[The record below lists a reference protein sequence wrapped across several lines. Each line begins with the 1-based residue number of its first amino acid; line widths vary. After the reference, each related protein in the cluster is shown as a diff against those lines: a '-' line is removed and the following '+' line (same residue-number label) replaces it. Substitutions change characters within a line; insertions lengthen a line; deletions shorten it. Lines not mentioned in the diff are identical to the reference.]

1 MRLHLPFLFGAT
13 LAICLAGP
21 SPVHAQSNTPNID
34 FLQSETDRGLPQTAQ
49 KLLDRL
55 EKRMARPIS
64 RYDDNTGDDVEIQFE
79 TNSGRRS
86 SLNCNQVLANYT
98 HFGQSRHTFFRDN
111 STQFNINRCT
121 AEYWRYAT
129 EVVETNREY
138 VHYLHCRM
146 LEERRNSIT
155 EYLLYEVGRGT
166 ALDVLNPIP
175 SDLGDIGK
183 DGAKKGAGLVS
194 KATGAIVGA
203 YALTV
208 EAAVVGKLAYDARG
222 RLEKARWHERRSR
235 ELKKLWSDHWKDLER
250 WEEAIAERLSSTT
263 LPDCPPKS
271 GGGAGAGKK
280 PGEDPEDP
288 APEDAGNNDDG
299 DPAGKGEGD
308 DVRKGDDGK
317 GEKRKIG
324 GGKGP
329 KSVGTA
335 PIPGSGV
342 IVEATNALPW
352 VFEPPDPII
361 RLGDINDCL
370 PENLRGGFSDEA
382 YNCRQIIRTYRVGD
396 LVRPRS
402 VTLGILKS
410 PKHVEFCAPMR
421 QRVGINR
428 ALCEPCEVLLL
439 DEPNGSVF
447 DPSSLAACLEVTA
460 KTAVAPEKAPQDT
473 PHEGMKIYLEGGIFA
488 DIPLNEPKFG
498 TQQLVEK
505 KVGWGADVSLYTPVY
520 SDPYNEIQV
529 GVRGFGTWNG
539 NSRLINLLPFPSS
552 AFGGET
558 DMWGLMFL
566 LAYERHLTKEIALRA
581 AAGFG
586 GALVTF
592 SGEQF
597 GQTVVRGDEFVPA
610 IYFGLGAYY
619 EIMPKLDLG
628 VNVGYTWT
636 GSLTTRLNNGTPLRL
651 EGSRDVNVG
660 LSLRYEF

>member
-1 MRLHLPFLFGAT
+1 
-13 LAICLAGP
+13 
-21 SPVHAQSNTPNID
+21 
-34 FLQSETDRGLPQTAQ
+34 
-49 KLLDRL
+49 
-55 EKRMARPIS
+55 
-64 RYDDNTGDDVEIQFE
+64 
-79 TNSGRRS
+79 
-86 SLNCNQVLANYT
+86 
-98 HFGQSRHTFFRDN
+98 
-111 STQFNINRCT
+111 
-121 AEYWRYAT
+121 
-129 EVVETNREY
+129 
-138 VHYLHCRM
+138 
-146 LEERRNSIT
+146 
-155 EYLLYEVGRGT
+155 
-166 ALDVLNPIP
+166 
-175 SDLGDIGK
+175 
-183 DGAKKGAGLVS
+183 
-194 KATGAIVGA
+194 
-203 YALTV
+203 
-208 EAAVVGKLAYDARG
+208 
-222 RLEKARWHERRSR
+222 
-235 ELKKLWSDHWKDLER
+235 
-250 WEEAIAERLSSTT
+250 
-263 LPDCPPKS
+263 
-271 GGGAGAGKK
+271 
-280 PGEDPEDP
+280 
-288 APEDAGNNDDG
+288 
-299 DPAGKGEGD
+299 
-308 DVRKGDDGK
+308 
-317 GEKRKIG
+317 
-324 GGKGP
+324 
-329 KSVGTA
+329 
-335 PIPGSGV
+335 
-342 IVEATNALPW
+342 
-352 VFEPPDPII
+352 
-361 RLGDINDCL
+361 
-370 PENLRGGFSDEA
+370 
-382 YNCRQIIRTYRVGD
+382 
-396 LVRPRS
+396 
-402 VTLGILKS
+402 
-410 PKHVEFCAPMR
+410 MR